1 MASARKCFH
10 NHKSLHTWRGLF
22 ILKELKTEAEVK
34 SSTHPFSGPEACAGI
49 HGDQDSRGAA
59 SRKLAAQRGLCRR
72 PVTAG
77 GTWGAAGLQ
86 DEMA

>member
-34 SSTHPFSGPEACAGI
+34 SSTHPFI
-49 HGDQDSRGAA
+49 
-59 SRKLAAQRGLCRR
+59 
-72 PVTAG
+72 
-77 GTWGAAGLQ
+77 
-86 DEMA
+86 